1 MTQLPPFPSLTC
13 HDLTLY
19 VQTLLCLL
27 HLCVNGFRVVGG
39 DSELSPEN
47 TILSVHVKLE
57 NTTATGQQEGVD
69 EHGGEVQ
76 SFHKGGIDYF

>member
-1 MTQLPPFPSLTC
+1 M
-13 HDLTLY
+13 
-19 VQTLLCLL
+19 
-27 HLCVNGFRVVGG
+27 NGFRVVGG
-39 DSELSPEN
+39 DVELSPEN